1 MQWTLHSL
9 ISLLCVASLS
19 AKRLHRHDV
28 ALAEFE
34 ASSDRS
40 NDRNARNGSDG
51 RGEDRGEV
59 GHPGHPCLQEEPL
72 KAVMKGLGVKD
83 KELQHYQHLR
93 DHPWTRWKDC
103 RVVQLDI
110 PTPVQGSLDERIRE
124 LVDLQHVILFGSNLT
139 GDVALLKENTELNW
153 IWMRDTSVFGDLQS
167 LSALRKLER
176 LNLRGTKV
184 YGDLKSLSME
194 FKWLDVSNTKVSGDL
209 KTLRTAKLE
218 NLHLWGTQ
226 VTGDLASLATATQMT
241 FLGLSDTEISGHLAS
256 LSNLAHLWKLNLART
271 KVIGDLS
278 IISAWQ
284 ELDMLDLSDTQI
296 TGEFTK
302 DWSKLR
308 SLFQLDLARTKVRI
322 LDTSWLQNSTPID
335 KRCPFPK
342 LKSLD
347 ISGTPLFCTVDEF
360 LGSFAGCAA
369 LHSLKAKGCGLT
381 GPMQDVQRDARRWSD
396 WPLTKV
402 LRWLDMSSNNV
413 IDVQAFPESC
423 RRVILAGNPA
433 IALGPRVLQQA
444 TDSITSLDL
453 RNTTFNPSDVA
464 HLLESGVV
472 KKTATRTV
480 YNEEHGFACY
490 GNTNALL
497 EISPEQFAPDQLCS
511 CFPGWKGSGAQCQ
524 KCPQDSF
531 TENYSCSECEKC
543 PPGSKAPAGATSRS
557 SCVCDVGV
565 LYSSKGSWKCGC
577 PEHEALL
584 EDICV
589 KCVERGLDCSL
600 PGSDVLSARPLPGFT
615 RLYKETRAFKC
626 LAPDTRCN
634 ANSANL
640 DVYQG
645 YNPSCAEGY
654 TGVMCMECAPKYF
667 ATRSRCRRCQN
678 ATAFRNGALM
688 ILGSLVL
695 VLVAIGVGIWLWI
708 RRMRSQKG
716 PGPLIALREQL
727 KVQAPILLQLSQLWG
742 VLALLATEKDDPG
755 ISVGA
760 SLGVRRV
767 RERLSTFWEVPYVE
781 VLQLSI
787 SSFQDIFNLQ
797 CRFDGAMVRF
807 VFALAAPVV
816 PLVIL
821 LCCVVLELR
830 KPGSGINVG
839 LKALTL
845 FYVAGASS
853 TARLLSCQETDGAGD
868 SLPRQFAF
876 RTLMPY
882 VRCHEES
889 ALKRH
894 VDLVAFSCAFFWAI
908 VIPCCLLHVYRRQD
922 IILQASRTTVALA
935 TDQGSLKVS
944 VSEVLGSN
952 IQKEFVRRLVA
963 AAAAYIA
970 VLYRGRVQVQIV
982 RGTATVK
989 QLDARDSDAENVA
1002 SDFSD
1007 FFSFSG
1013 RVDTQQR
1020 AKQLK
1025 CRNIANMLTERAILD
1040 ALARDRVLIGAKSVL
1055 HKYSSCRN
1063 IWMEILQKLVVMA
1076 LISIVATE
1084 GFVLSI
1090 TVTLTMAA
1098 TSSMVQPYLQP
1109 QVNTLHRCSFL
1120 CLAVSAVSF
1129 SHGWVWPCRAALV
1142 FPFLLTTAQALRP
1155 DSPEGLAVRLW
1166 QELEPQIEALQHGEA
1181 IEVMAEIYSF
1191 I

>member
-19 AKRLHRHDV
+19 AKRLSRHV

-40 NDRNARNGSDG
+40 NDRNGRNGSDG
-51 RGEDRGEV
+51 NGGEV
-59 GHPGHPCLQEEPL
+59 GHPCLQEEPL

-83 KELQHYQHLR
+83 KELQHVR

-110 PTPVQGSLDERIRE
+110 PVDVQGSLDERIRE
-124 LVDLQHVILFGSNLT
+124 LVDLQLVVLFGSNFI
-139 GDVALLKENTELNW
+139 GDVALLKENTELKVV
-153 IWMRDTSVFGDLQS
+153 IMRGSSVFGDLQS

-176 LNLRGTKV
+176 LDLSGTKV

-194 FKWLDVSNTKVSGDL
+194 FQVLDLSKTKVSGDL
-209 KTLRTAKLE
+209 KTLKTAKLE
-218 NLHLWGTQ
+218 NLHLQGTQ
-226 VTGDLASLATATQMT
+226 VTGDLASLATATQMI
-241 FLGLSDTEISGHLAS
+241 LLHLSDTEISGHLAS
-256 LSNLAHLWKLNLART
+256 LSNLTGLYLLNLART

-278 IISAWQ
+278 VISAWQ
-284 ELDMLDLSDTQI
+284 ELQLLDLSDTQI

-302 DWSKLR
+302 DWSKSRDIR
-308 SLFQLDLARTKVRI
+308 SLNLARTKVRI
-322 LDTSWLQNSTPID
+322 LDTSWLQNITPSD
-335 KRCPFPK
+335 WADRVCPFPK

-360 LGSFAGCAA
+360 LGSFSGCSA
-369 LHSLKAKGCGLT
+369 LRSLKAEGCGLT
-381 GPMQDVQRDARRWSD
+381 GPMDTGTSTLGHWDE
-396 WPLTKV
+396 WPLAKV
-402 LRWLDMSSNNV
+402 LRRLDLSSNNV
-413 IDVQAFPESC
+413 TEVNGFPPSC
-423 RRVILAGNPA
+423 RSVILAGNPA
-433 IALGPRVLQQA
+433 IALRTHVLERA
-444 TDSITSLDL
+444 MESITSLDL
-453 RNTTFNPSDVA
+453 RNMTFNPSDVA
-464 HLLESGVV
+464 DLLESGVV
-472 KKTATRTV
+472 KKTAKPTV

-490 GNTNALL
+490 GNTNVLL
-497 EISPEQFAPDQLCS
+497 LVSPEQFAPDQLCS

-531 TENYSCSECEKC
+531 TENYSSSECQKC

-584 EDICV
+584 EGICV
-589 KCVERGLDCSL
+589 RCEERGLDCSL

-626 LAPDTRCN
+626 LAPDMRCN
-634 ANSANL
+634 PNSANL

-645 YNPSCAEGY
+645 YDPSCAEGY
-654 TGVMCMECAPKYF
+654 IGVMCMECAPKYF
-667 ATRSRCRRCQN
+667 ATKSRCRRCQN
-678 ATAFRNGALM
+678 AIASRNGALM
-688 ILGSLVL
+688 ILGSLIL
-695 VLVAIGVGIWLWI
+695 GLVAIGVGIWLWI

-727 KVQAPILLQLSQLWG
+727 KVQAPILLQLCQLWG
-742 VLALLATEKDDPG
+742 VLALLATVKKDDPG
-755 ISVGA
+755 ISVGGLA
-760 SLGVRRV
+760 GL

-787 SSFQDIFNLQ
+787 SSFKDMFNLQ
-797 CRFDGAMVRF
+797 CRFDGGMVRF

-821 LCCVVLELR
+821 LCCVVLELM

-845 FYVAGASS
+845 FYVGGASS

-882 VRCHEES
+882 VSCHEES
-889 ALKRH
+889 ALKRY

-908 VIPCCLLHVYRRQD
+908 VIPCCLLHVYRRQH

-935 TDQGSLKVS
+935 TDEGSLKVS

-1002 SDFSD
+1002 DFSN

-1025 CRNIANMLTERAILD
+1025 CRDITNMLTERAILD
-1040 ALARDRVLIGAKSVL
+1040 ALARDRVLVGAKSVL

-1084 GFVLSI
+1084 GYVLSI

-1098 TSSMVQPYLQP
+1098 TSSMVQPYAQP
-1109 QVNTLHRCSFL
+1109 QVNTLHRCCFL
-1120 CLAVSAVSF
+1120 CLAVSAISF